1 MNIDTKIDNYSVL
14 ILSRLFATLTLV
26 FRATPEEKGG
36 KYYG

>member
-14 ILSRLFATLTLV
+14 ILSRLFATLNIV

-36 KYYG
+36 TYYG